1 MNNFYAVFD
10 IVQPD
15 DDFSIVAVF
24 SKEQDALDYPAAT
37 HKSIQKLPME
47 VILKILLR
55 HRLNVCSEAIERL
68 LGLKQADDDRANAVR
83 EAIVDLAE
91 KQHWAMRDDSAFE
104 DAVREICDMHANAS
118 HP

>member
-24 SKEQDALDYPAAT
+24 SKEQDALDYPVAT

-47 VILKILLR
+47 VILKILVKD
-55 HRLNVCSEAIERL
+55 RLNVCSEARAIGAWPL
-68 LGLKQADDDRANAVR
+68 LLLADAGGG
-83 EAIVDLAE
+83 
-91 KQHWAMRDDSAFE
+91 
-104 DAVREICDMHANAS
+104 
-118 HP
+118 